1 MQDIVVKEMVMGQL
15 TEVCL
20 FGSLR
25 KKFKDLY
32 GFPVQV
38 DMESPTPMGEVLGR
52 LKIPLHMVQ
61 VAMVNFKA
69 VPMNSTIHPG
79 DRISLFPKEYP
90 VFADW
95 KDLRY

>member
-1 MQDIVVKEMVMGQL
+1 MKSF

-25 KKFKDLY
+25 RVLGDLY
-32 GFPVQV
+32 DLPLQM
-38 DMESPTPMGEVLGR
+38 DLNAPTPLPEVLKG
-52 LKIPLHMVQ
+52 LKIPFNMVQ
-61 VAMVNFKA
+61 VAMVNYRA
-69 VPMNSTIHPG
+69 VSKNSTIHPG

-95 KDLRY
+95 KDFRYQI